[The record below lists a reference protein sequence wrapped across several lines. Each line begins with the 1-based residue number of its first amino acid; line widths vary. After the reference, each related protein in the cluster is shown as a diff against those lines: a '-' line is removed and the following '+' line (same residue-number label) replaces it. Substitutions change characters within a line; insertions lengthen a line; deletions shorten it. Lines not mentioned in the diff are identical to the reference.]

1 MATPRRMAR
10 PIVAGAPPQR
20 GEPAR
25 IARPSRTRRRL
36 LLGMLAGL
44 TVLINARRPALAQRA
59 ASGAVSPPEPAPPQA
74 RWYEAALAMKQLAM
88 TWGDQPYGAVLVL
101 GGAIAGEGP
110 SRVVLRN
117 DPTAHAEREAIRDAQ
132 RKAFIRRRT
141 ESGQASRCRW
151 RRINLVG
158 LNRRSVVA
166 CGTVGECKA
175 QVAV

>member
-1 MATPRRMAR
+1 MAR
-10 PIVAGAPPQR
+10 PIAAGAPAQR

-44 TVLINARRPALAQRA
+44 TALTNARRPALAQRA

-74 RWYEAALAMKQLAM
+74 RWYEAAVAMRQLAM

-132 RKAFIRRRT
+132 QRT
-141 ESGQASRCRW
+141 GRLRLDGSVLYSTSRPCAACERAAAIAGVSRMIHGES
-151 RRINLVG
+151 
-158 LNRRSVVA
+158 LNDA
-166 CGTVGECKA
+166 GTPIF
-175 QVAV
+175 